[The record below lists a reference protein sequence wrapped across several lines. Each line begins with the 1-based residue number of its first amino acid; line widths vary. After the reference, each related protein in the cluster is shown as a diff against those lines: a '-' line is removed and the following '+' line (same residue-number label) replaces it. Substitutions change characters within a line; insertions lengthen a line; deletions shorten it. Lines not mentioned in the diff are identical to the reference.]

1 MSRAGDT
8 GSVLGRFAGRLAS
21 AEAGERFVVAL
32 AAITLSLLV
41 GSAVILATGYDP
53 VLFVQSLVY
62 GAIGT
67 QSQIAFTMRRATI
80 LILAGVAVSVAFR
93 ADVFNIGVQG
103 QLVVGGF
110 ATAMTVLGLA
120 PHLPEGGVGGL
131 LLVSLGLFAG
141 VLGGA
146 AYAAIPG
153 LLLAYADANEVITTI
168 MLNFI
173 ATGVLFVLVDGPLK
187 EPAAPAPR
195 TPDFPEYAGF
205 PRVLLD
211 SGNFSVFGLLIAL
224 AAVVC
229 VAVVL
234 SRSAFGYDLR
244 TSGRQAPAAAF
255 SGVDPE
261 RTIVSTMVV
270 SGMVAGLAGAVYT
283 IMIVGY
289 YQDPGVTPTFG
300 FTGIAV
306 SLLAANNPLA
316 VVPSGL
322 LFGGLAAGQ
331 QFVDVNLAVP
341 KELVDGIVGLVVLF
355 VATPE
360 LFRTAGRRLRTGGDR
375 E

>member
-1 MSRAGDT
+1 MSRTSNVRDI
-8 GSVLGRFAGRLAS
+8 LERFAGRMAS
-21 AEAGERFVVAL
+21 ADVGERFLLAI
-32 AAITLSLLV
+32 AAIVLSLV
-41 GSAVILATGYDP
+41 IGSAVILAAGHDP
-53 VLFVQSLVY
+53 ILFVQALVF

-67 QSQIAFTMRRATI
+67 PSQIAFTLRKTTM
-80 LILAGVAVSVAFR
+80 LVLAGVAVALAFR
-93 ADVFNIGVQG
+93 ANVFNIGVQG

-110 ATAMTVLGLA
+110 TTAMTIILLA
-120 PHLPEGGVGGL
+120 PYVPAGGL
-131 LLVSLGLFAG
+131 GGFVLVTLGLFLG
-141 VLGGA
+141 ILGGG

-153 LLLAYADANEVITTI
+153 LMLAYAEANEVITTI

-173 ATGVLFVLVDGPLK
+173 AVGVLFVLVDGPLK
-187 EPAAPAPR
+187 DPAAPAPK
-195 TPDFPEYAGF
+195 TVDFPEYAGF
-205 PRVLLD
+205 PSLVFD
-211 SGNFSVFGLLIAL
+211 SGNFSIIGLLIAL
-224 AAVVC
+224 IAVVI

-234 SRSAFGYDLR
+234 ANTAFGYDLR

-261 RTIVSTMVV
+261 RTIVSTMVF
-270 SGMVAGLAGAVYT
+270 SGMVAGLCGAVYT
-283 IMIVGY
+283 IMVVGY

-360 LFRTAGRRLRTGGDR
+360 LFRMAGKRFGLGGDR